1 MDSDLEQIAV
11 ARSEARGHPV
21 AVVQIGDGEA
31 AVLDYDDAS
40 KPYPSDTT
48 SDEWQ
53 TRGRRGALAWPRSRA
68 RSRRR
73 LIDRPTG

>member
-1 MDSDLEQIAV
+1 MDSDLEQLAT

-40 KPYPSDTT
+40 KPYPPDTT
-48 SDEWQ
+48 SDEWSSVGEEGLW
-53 TRGRRGALAWPRSRA
+53 RGREAGRVTAGPEYPDAA
-68 RSRRR
+68 
-73 LIDRPTG
+73 

>member
-21 AVVQIGDGEA
+21 VVVQIGDGEA

-40 KPYPSDTT
+40 KPYPPDTT
-48 SDEWQ
+48 SDEWSFVDDEGLW
-53 TRGRRGALAWPRSRA
+53 RGREAGRV
-68 RSRRR
+68 
-73 LIDRPTG
+73 PTA